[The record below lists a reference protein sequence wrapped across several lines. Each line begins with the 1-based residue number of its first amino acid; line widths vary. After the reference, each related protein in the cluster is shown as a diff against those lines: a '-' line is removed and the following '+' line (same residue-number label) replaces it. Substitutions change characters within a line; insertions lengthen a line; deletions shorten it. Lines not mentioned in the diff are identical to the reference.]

1 MTKKRSWAR
10 RLLSPAIRR
19 GAGLARD
26 EKGAVAIEFAILA
39 PIFFALVFAIIET
52 SMSFFA
58 QQVLES
64 ALQDSTR
71 LIRTGQ
77 SQSGKVAWDTTQFRK
92 EICGRS
98 FGFFA
103 CSAANPVTDRLWVKV
118 KTLTTFGSAPAEIT
132 SPVDSAKCTMTS
144 ADPAKDCEWKAAESY
159 DDGIGS
165 SVIIAQ
171 AYYKWPTIINLPWF
185 NFANQAGNNRLLSAV
200 RVFKNEPFGGGGAP
214 TP

>member
-1 MTKKRSWAR
+1 MTRQRSLAR
-10 RLLSPAIRR
+10 RLLSPVIRR
-19 GAGLARD
+19 GTGLARD

-39 PIFFALVFAIIET
+39 PVFFALIFAIIET
-52 SMSFFA
+52 SMGFFA

-77 SQSGKVAWDTTQFRK
+77 SQTGTPWTAAQFRK

-103 CSAANPVTDRLWVKV
+103 CNATTATTDRLWVRV
-118 KTLTTFGSAPAEIT
+118 QPLATFNDATTTIAD
-132 SPVDSAKCTMTS
+132 SPVDNSKCTMASANPLVDCKWKS
-144 ADPAKDCEWKAAESY
+144 ADAY
-159 DDGIGS
+159 NGGVGS

-171 AYYKWPTIINLPWF
+171 AYYKWPTLINWPWF
-185 NFANQAGNNRLLSAV
+185 NFANQAGNNRLLSAT
-200 RVFKNEPFGGGGAP
+200 RVFKNEPFGGS
-214 TP
+214 